1 MLRKHH
7 FVPLLLHEKISG
19 RKMSYNAGRF
29 RQVNWKWNYFFCKRR
44 PQIWFPKCN
53 VWLAHW
59 MRLVLAEKKDSHF
72 TKRKYRLT
80 KWSIIWRPQD
90 QGGLGV
96 EVLELIN
103 KCLLSKWLFKLLSED
118 GMWQELIH
126 NKYLRDKTLSQVEEK
141 PTDSPF

>member
-1 MLRKHH
+1 
-7 FVPLLLHEKISG
+7 
-19 RKMSYNAGRF
+19 
-29 RQVNWKWNYFFCKRR
+29 
-44 PQIWFPKCN
+44 
-53 VWLAHW
+53 
-59 MRLVLAEKKDSHF
+59 
-72 TKRKYRLT
+72 
-80 KWSIIWRPQD
+80 
-90 QGGLGV
+90 LGV